1 MRLCILLILC
11 SLGAVVRTVF
21 AQTPVLVLC
30 PYTIAGRVVNFDG
43 IAFDADD
50 QITLYVRNTA
60 GAVLAKT
67 SVFDPGSPTAW
78 NYRIEVPMASAAAD
92 GYAVSGDMLLLSVV
106 DAKGTVYEGFLQ
118 GEDAVARSGG
128 TVHLRLMLAE
138 DANRNGIA
146 DLYEKS
152 KEYDMYLEG
161 KEGETFDPAKD
172 YDVDGISNYNEYLA
186 GTDPFDK
193 NDFFRI
199 SGVTSLKKA
208 TDNKEIPDDLIAIS
222 FEANAGRT
230 YIVNEASA
238 LDGERTSWQRGVFRL
253 DPDSEVT
260 TERVTNDKNT
270 WSMRTVYLIKN
281 GPTRF
286 YRLEMEE

>member
-1 MRLCILLILC
+1 MRLCILLILF

-152 KEYDMYLEG
+152 KEYDMYLAG
-161 KEGETFDPAKD
+161 IEGETFDPAKD
-172 YDVDGISNYNEYLA
+172 YDGDGISNYNE
-186 GTDPFDK
+186 
-193 NDFFRI
+193 
-199 SGVTSLKKA
+199 
-208 TDNKEIPDDLIAIS
+208 
-222 FEANAGRT
+222 
-230 YIVNEASA
+230 
-238 LDGERTSWQRGVFRL
+238 
-253 DPDSEVT
+253 
-260 TERVTNDKNT
+260 
-270 WSMRTVYLIKN
+270 
-281 GPTRF
+281 
-286 YRLEMEE
+286 